1 MGRPVPVSQRLNV
14 GSEVTA
20 HIVLEFQP
28 GEEPVGLH
36 FPPQVVDQMNSI
48 GAALDIDA
56 VPRVLTL
63 GE

>member
-1 MGRPVPVSQRLNV
+1 LNV